1 MTPKSIERAL
11 ERYRAYKDED
21 VRGRLKAFGPLILE
35 SAVLANELTDADLK
49 VLRDPTDEELMAAAK
64 GGETILGLGLVEIN
78 PESFK
83 RDLKRMGHVLLNS
96 LEASDAFRAAA
107 EQFSWAPFAEPGF
120 VRVAEADPMG
130 ALSETDD
137 MIAGLSPELVD
148 VWALPVL
155 GLTLRAYLDR
165 FANEISGRLI
175 GLEERKPSYSRR
187 LTCFC
192 CGADPDVAAV
202 SATNNHGNVKKLY
215 CGACGARWTFERIR
229 CARCGD
235 DAVSDLSYVSDE
247 SDDSHRLHVCAACH
261 AAMPTLFAP
270 GDDLTFQP
278 DVESIV
284 LTGLEEAYKQAVLEG
299 TVPEKVL
306 KEGDATVAGR
316 GPGKGMV

>member
-35 SAVLANELTDADLK
+35 SAVLSKELTDADLK
-49 VLRDPTDEELMAAAK
+49 VLRAPTDDELMAAAK
-64 GGETILGLGLVEIN
+64 GGETILSHGLVEIN

-83 RDLKRMGHVLLNS
+83 RDLKRMGGVLLDA
-96 LEASDAFRAAA
+96 LEASDALRAAA
-107 EQFSWAPFAEPGF
+107 EAFSWAPFAEAGF
-120 VRVAEADPMG
+120 VRLAEVDPMG
-130 ALSETDD
+130 ALSEVDG
-137 MIAGLSPELVD
+137 MVAGLSPELVD
-148 VWALPVL
+148 VWVLPVL

-165 FANEISGRLI
+165 FAGESSTRLI
-175 GLEERKPSYSRR
+175 DLEERSPSYTRR

-215 CGACGARWTFERIR
+215 CSACGARWTFERIR

-247 SDDSHRLHVCAACH
+247 EDDSHRLHICAGCH
-261 AAMPTLFAP
+261 AAMPTLFSP

-284 LTGLEEAYKQAVLEG
+284 LTGLEEAYEQALIEG
-299 TVPEKVL
+299 TVPGKVL
-306 KEGDATVAGR
+306 KEGDATAAGR
-316 GPGKGMV
+316 GPGRGMV